1 MSDQDDASH
10 HSRNAPSKSAISR
23 RNVLLG
29 TTSAIAAAVTAS
41 AIDGAQAQQPQQRTN
56 PGEKPNILVIF
67 GDDIG
72 YMNLSSFGGDI
83 MGVQTP
89 NIDRL
94 AREGLRLTAFYA
106 QPSCTAGRAAFL
118 TGQLPVRTGMTTVGT
133 PGSPAGLQKEDI
145 TLAEILKTRGYATA
159 QFGKNH
165 LGDLE
170 EHLPHRHGFD
180 EFWGNLY
187 HLNGNEDLEDP
198 DRPTNPEFR
207 RKFDPRGIV
216 SGTADGPTKD
226 EGPLTVKRM
235 ETFDDE
241 VAAKSLDYLD
251 RRARDG
257 RPFFLW
263 HNATR
268 QHVFIHL
275 KEQARGQ
282 SRAGREDIYGNGLKE
297 HDAHVGQLLDKLAQT
312 GLDKNTIVIYSTD
325 NGAYQYM
332 WPEGGTSPFRGD
344 KGTTWEGGVRVPAIV
359 RWPGAPGGRV
369 SSEIVDM
376 TDLLPTL
383 AAAAG
388 EPDAVG
394 KLQKGASYGGRN
406 YKLHLDGY
414 DQTALF
420 TGKSEQSARNF
431 VFYYDE
437 TVLTAIRYKQFKVTF
452 SAKFGERWDSP
463 MQSYGRPLIT
473 NLLMDPFERQTG
485 DVNRQYQEHKTWVL
499 TPIVGIAVQ
508 HLATFKEFPIRQLGL
523 SADVGKTIEGV
534 QSQILKLQQ
543 AN

>member
-1 MSDQDDASH
+1 MRRIGLASLNGLATG
-10 HSRNAPSKSAISR
+10 SPCFAQGSTLCSVAKATCLV
-23 RNVLLG
+23 VLTVAALG
-29 TTSAIAAAVTAS
+29 LADLIP
-41 AIDGAQAQQPQQRTN
+41 AQAQDQ
-56 PGEKPNILVIF
+56 KPNILVIF

-72 YMNLSSFGGDI
+72 YMNVSSYGGDL

-89 NIDRL
+89 NVDRL
-94 AREGLRLTAFYA
+94 AKEGLRLTSFYA
-106 QPSCTAGRAAFL
+106 QPSCTAGRAAFI
-118 TGQLPVRTGMTTVGT
+118 TGQLPVRTGLTTVGT
-133 PGSPAGLQKEDI
+133 PGSTAGLQKEDI

-170 EHLPHRHGFD
+170 DHLPHRHGFD

-187 HLNGNEDLEDP
+187 HLNANEDLEDP

-207 RKFDPRGIV
+207 KKFDPRGIV

-235 ETFDDE
+235 ETFDDD

-263 HNATR
+263 HNSTR

-275 KEQARGQ
+275 KEQALGQ
-282 SRAGREDIYGNGLKE
+282 SRAGRQDVYGNGLKE
-297 HDAHVGQLLDKLAQT
+297 HDGHVGQLLDKLAQT
-312 GLDKNTIVIYSTD
+312 GLDKSTIVIYTTD

-344 KGTTWEGGVRVPAIV
+344 KGTTWEAGVRVPAII

-369 SSEIVDM
+369 NSEIVDM

-388 EPDAVG
+388 EPGVVD
-394 KLQKGASYGGRN
+394 KLKEGASYGGRS
-406 YKLHLDGY
+406 YKLHLDGD
-414 DQTALF
+414 DQTTLF
-420 TGKSEQSARNF
+420 SGKSEQSARNS

-437 TVLTAIRYKQFKVTF
+437 TVLTAIRYKQFKITF
-452 SAKFGERWDSP
+452 SAKFGDRWDSP
-463 MQSYGRPLIT
+463 LQSYGRPLIT

-543 AN
+543 GN

>member
-1 MSDQDDASH
+1 M
-10 HSRNAPSKSAISR
+10 
-23 RNVLLG
+23 NV
-29 TTSAIAAAVTAS
+29 
-41 AIDGAQAQQPQQRTN
+41 
-56 PGEKPNILVIF
+56 
-67 GDDIG
+67 
-72 YMNLSSFGGDI
+72 SSYGGDI

-94 AREGLRLTAFYA
+94 AKEGLRLTSFYA

-133 PGSPAGLQKEDI
+133 PGSPAGLQKEDV
-145 TLAEILKTRGYATA
+145 TLAEILKSQGYATA

-187 HLNGNEDLEDP
+187 HLNANEDLEDP

-207 RKFDPRGIV
+207 KKFDPRGII
-216 SGTADGPTKD
+216 SGTSNGPTND

-241 VAAKSLDYLD
+241 VAAKSVDFLD
-251 RRARDG
+251 RRAKDG
-257 RPFFLW
+257 KPFFLW
-263 HNATR
+263 HNASR

-275 KEQARGQ
+275 KEAARGQ
-282 SRAGREDIYGNGLKE
+282 SRAGKEDIYGNGLKE
-297 HDAHVGQLLDKLAQT
+297 HDAHVGQLLEKLDQT
-312 GLDKNTIVIYSTD
+312 GLTKNTIVVYTSD

-344 KGTTWEGGVRVPAIV
+344 KGTTWEAGMRAPCVI

-369 SSEIVDM
+369 SSDIVDM

-388 EPDAVG
+388 APNVVESL
-394 KLQKGASYGGRN
+394 KKGARIGERD
-406 YKLHLDGY
+406 YKVHLDGY

-420 TGKSEQSARNF
+420 TGKSEQSNRNF

-437 TVLTAIRYKQFKVTF
+437 TVLTAIRYKQFKITF
-452 SAKFGERWDSP
+452 SAKMGGHWDDP
-463 MQSYGRPLIT
+463 LQSLGRPQIT
-473 NLLMDPFERQTG
+473 NLRMDPFERQWG
-485 DVNRQYQEHKTWVL
+485 DVNRQYAEHKTWVL
-499 TPIVGIAVQ
+499 TPIVGIVGQ
-508 HLATFKEFPIRQLGL
+508 HLQTFKEYPVRQLGL
-523 SADVGKTIEGV
+523 SADFGKTIEGI
-534 QSQILKLQQ
+534 QSQILQLQKTE
-543 AN
+543 

>member
-1 MSDQDDASH
+1 MRLNRHVVLIALSVISPLSLCPVQAADD
-10 HSRNAPSKSAISR
+10 
-23 RNVLLG
+23 
-29 TTSAIAAAVTAS
+29 
-41 AIDGAQAQQPQQRTN
+41 
-56 PGEKPNILVIF
+56 KPNIVVIF

-72 YMNLSSFGGDI
+72 WMNVSSYGGDI

-94 AREGLRLTAFYA
+94 AKEGLRLTSFYA

-133 PGSPAGLQKEDI
+133 PGSPAGLQKEDV
-145 TLAEILKTRGYATA
+145 TLAEILKSQGYATA

-187 HLNGNEDLEDP
+187 HLNANEDLEDP

-207 RKFDPRGIV
+207 KKFDPRGII
-216 SGTADGPTKD
+216 SGTSNGPTND

-241 VAAKSLDYLD
+241 VAAKSVDFID
-251 RRARDG
+251 RRAKDG
-257 RPFFLW
+257 KPFFLW
-263 HNATR
+263 HNASR

-275 KEQARGQ
+275 KEAARGQ
-282 SRAGREDIYGNGLKE
+282 SRAGKEDIYGNGLKE
-297 HDAHVGQLLDKLAQT
+297 HDAHVGQLLEKLDQT
-312 GLDKNTIVIYSTD
+312 GLAKNTIVVYTSD

-344 KGTTWEGGVRVPAIV
+344 KGTTWEAGMRAPCVI

-369 SSEIVDM
+369 SSDIVDM

-388 EPDAVG
+388 APNVVESL
-394 KLQKGASYGGRN
+394 KKGARIGERD
-406 YKLHLDGY
+406 YKVHLDGY

-420 TGKSEQSARNF
+420 TGKSEQSNRNF

-437 TVLTAIRYKQFKVTF
+437 TVLTAIRYKQFKITF
-452 SAKFGERWDSP
+452 SAKIGGHWDDP
-463 MQSYGRPLIT
+463 LQSLGRPQIT
-473 NLLMDPFERQTG
+473 NLRMDPFERQWG
-485 DVNRQYQEHKTWVL
+485 DVNRQYAEHKTWVL
-499 TPIVGIAVQ
+499 TPIVGIVGQ
-508 HLATFKEFPIRQLGL
+508 HLQTFKEYPVRQLGL
-523 SADVGKTIEGV
+523 SADFGKTIEGI
-534 QSQILKLQQ
+534 QSQILQLQKTE
-543 AN
+543 